1 MLSDLSQSLGL
12 RGSSTSNHVNGPLVG
27 NGVPL
32 PGPTSTSGVTSSNAA
47 SAAAAAAAAAA
58 ASGSPAKQVGSLLS
72 RASSLTSSV
81 SANMVGVAGRL
92 SSGIKELGGRS
103 KTLLVIDDAGCEWA
117 RYFRSRRLAGEFE
130 IRVEQA
136 HFSELATTAH
146 TEQGILC
153 TVYQVER
160 GVPRAAR
167 HFRPD
172 FVLIR
177 QHIVDAQR
185 DSRAVLLALQY
196 AQVPAV
202 NSLHCAYNFVDRPW
216 VVRIESSLST

>member
-12 RGSSTSNHVNGPLVG
+12 RGNANSGGSTAPMA
-27 NGVPL
+27 NGVPHS
-32 PGPTSTSGVTSSNAA
+32 PGPNVSTTSGT
-47 SAAAAAAAAAA
+47 
-58 ASGSPAKQVGSLLS
+58 GSPAKQVGSLLS

-81 SANMVGVAGRL
+81 SANMAGVAGRL
-92 SSGIKELGGRS
+92 SSGIKDLGGRS

-117 RYFRSRRLAGEFE
+117 RYFRGRRLAGEFE
-130 IRVEQA
+130 VRVEQA
-136 HFSELATTAH
+136 HFSELAATSH
-146 TEQGILC
+146 TEHGIMC
-153 TVYQVER
+153 TVYHVER

-202 NSLHCAYNFVDRPW
+202 NSLHGAYNFVDRPW
-216 VVRIESSLST
+216 VVRVHLFSFAHV